1 MILFVEL
8 QLYEVDYVWL
18 SIKTQLSK
26 LSAVSIYEKNHTLMN
41 ISSDCFNK
49 KPKPT

>member
-1 MILFVEL
+1 MMES
-8 QLYEVDYVWL
+8 LYDIICRTVVDYDEVDYVWL

-41 ISSDCFNK
+41 ISSDCF
-49 KPKPT
+49 